1 MEDSEF
7 DAGSHL
13 VQGDDEL
20 VLERE
25 VRLGANAVDQQL
37 DRHASAR
44 GLDQMTQQQAA
55 GLINFE
61 DVGEDADLLGRRG
74 TVNQRNPRLHQ
85 LTIVKTG
92 DQVDTLRVGVL
103 GKGKNACQNERQ
115 ASRCGHDLANW
126 FDVSRA
132 LRP

>member
-13 VQGDDEL
+13 VQSDDEL
-20 VLERE
+20 VFERE
-25 VRLGANAVDQQL
+25 VRLGADAVDQQL

-44 GLDQMTQQQAA
+44 GVDQMTQQQAA
-55 GLINFE
+55 GLIDFE

-74 TVNQRNPRLHQ
+74 TVDQRDPRLHQ
-85 LTIVKTG
+85 LTVVKSG
-92 DQVDTLRVGVL
+92 NQVDTLRVAVL
-103 GKGKNACQNERQ
+103 RKGKHTCQNERQ
-115 ASRCGHDLANW
+115 ISCYGHDAANW